1 VFLIN
6 PPDVVIAVGH
16 RLHHISAVAE
26 TNSMTHN
33 DSFPPATNV
42 ATSDAPIFASVNEL
56 IAAAANQLAIEIAA
70 MKLGLTNANFP
81 AGR

>member
-1 VFLIN
+1 
-6 PPDVVIAVGH
+6 
-16 RLHHISAVAE
+16 
-26 TNSMTHN
+26 MTHN
-33 DSFPPATNV
+33 DSFPPARNV
-42 ATSDAPIFASVNEL
+42 AASDVPIFASLSGL